1 MCFLIPF
8 VAWLLVKQYNLV
20 ISGEAVEWHLIYS
33 AFADLWVK
41 LQTKTWLHSKS
52 LVAVLY
58 LNMSLTCGIV
68 QS

>member
-8 VAWLLVKQYNLV
+8 VAWLLVKRYNLV
-20 ISGEAVEWHLIYS
+20 ISGEAVERHLIHS